1 MECFCNILNTR
12 SVTSDIQTERNESVY
27 AYHTFTRMIVEPV
40 LNGTLMMKT
49 MGLKK
54 GGPEPIIIL
63 GFWTAG
69 KFENSRKIRTLADSV
84 EALGVTP
91 ICHLVLTEVETQIL
105 NGSAQV
111 RLAGEFN
118 LSF

>member
-1 MECFCNILNTR
+1 
-12 SVTSDIQTERNESVY
+12 
-27 AYHTFTRMIVEPV
+27 
-40 LNGTLMMKT
+40 MKT

-54 GGPEPIIIL
+54 GDLEPIIIL
-63 GFWTAG
+63 GFGTAG
-69 KFENSRKIRTLADSV
+69 KFENSRKIRTLAESV

-91 ICHLVLTEVETQIL
+91 ICYLVLTEVETQIL
-105 NGSAQV
+105 SGIRSAQV

>member
-1 MECFCNILNTR
+1 MEWFCNILNTR

-27 AYHTFTRMIVEPV
+27 AYHKFTRMIVEPV

-69 KFENSRKIRTLADSV
+69 KFENSRKSERS
-84 EALGVTP
+84 P
-91 ICHLVLTEVETQIL
+91 IVLRLSASHL
-105 NGSAQV
+105 SAIW
-111 RLAGEFN
+111 F
-118 LSF
+118 

>member
-1 MECFCNILNTR
+1 MECFCNIFNTR
-12 SVTSDIQTERNESVY
+12 SVTSDIQTERNEFVY

-40 LNGTLMMKT
+40 LNGTVMKT
-49 MGLKK
+49 MGL
-54 GGPEPIIIL
+54 GGPERISIL

-69 KFENSRKIRTLADSV
+69 KFDNSRKIRTLADSV
-84 EALGVTP
+84 EALDVTP
-91 ICHLVLTEVETQIL
+91 ICHSVLTEVDTQIL

>member
-1 MECFCNILNTR
+1 MLNTR

-27 AYHTFTRMIVEPV
+27 TFQTFTRIIVEPV
-40 LNGTLMMKT
+40 LNGTLMKT

-54 GGPEPIIIL
+54 GDLEPIIIL
-63 GFWTAG
+63 GFGTAG
-69 KFENSRKIRTLADSV
+69 KFENSRKIRTLAESV

>member
-1 MECFCNILNTR
+1 MLNTR
-12 SVTSDIQTERNESVY
+12 SVASDIQT
-27 AYHTFTRMIVEPV
+27 FTRIIVEPV
-40 LNGTLMMKT
+40 LNGTLMKT
-49 MGLKK
+49 LGLKK
-54 GGPEPIIIL
+54 GDLEPIIIL
-63 GFWTAG
+63 GFGTAG
-69 KFENSRKIRTLADSV
+69 KFENSRKIQTLAESV

-91 ICHLVLTEVETQIL
+91 ISICYLVLTEVETQIL